1 MLEEY
6 HKKRNFTMTPE
17 PRGNTKQSK
26 ENKNKFVVQK
36 HDATRLHYDF
46 RLEDKKEG
54 VLKSWAVPKGI
65 SLDSKMR
72 RLAVL
77 TEDHPLD
84 YLLFEGVIPEG
95 SYGAGT
101 VIVWDTGTYTSEGE
115 ISDQF
120 ENGKITFTLFGQKLR
135 GRFSLVRT
143 SEKKQWL
150 LIKSSDEF
158 ASNEDL
164 TITRPESVLSGRINE
179 DLERYHYKKDRSSF
193 AKAVEIN
200 KKVSNH
206 RRKKGEEEK
215 YDGSGDAT
223 ATSDADQQEE
233 FPTKIK
239 PMLST
244 LVNEP
249 FNNKDWVFEV
259 KWDGVRSILFF
270 HKTKGILEMQSRNG
284 KSITHR
290 YPEITKA
297 LKSISSAIKCKESAI
312 LDGEIVVSD
321 KKNGIPN
328 FQDHQRRMNINNIK
342 EIEILSRQI
351 PATYYFFDILYLD
364 GKDLQRLPFL
374 ERRKILSDTIEENS
388 RIRISDF
395 IEEIGKEIF
404 DKTKSMGL
412 EGIVAKHKSSKYLQG
427 IRSRD
432 WLKIKNIKTQDC
444 IIIGYT
450 KGEGNRENYFGSLL
464 LAAYDSKSKLRFVG
478 HTGSG
483 FDFDQLEKVY
493 ERLQKMKVEK
503 CQISYVPY
511 TNRDPIWIKPELV
524 AEIKFS
530 NWTGEKI
537 MRAPIFLRFR
547 EDKIPKDCIIE
558 EEIEKHVEEIKQ
570 QEEIGKHNNLY
581 SVSSSSP
588 SSSFSFSNLDK
599 VFWDKAR
606 NHPQL
611 TKKDLIEYYD
621 KISSYILPYL
631 KDRPLSLSRYPDGIK
646 GKSFY
651 HKNWNQEK
659 PAFVQAVKVYSESRE
674 DNIINYLVCNNKE
687 TLLWLANLGCIEIHP
702 WYSRINDFHSCNE
715 KDDILYEEKCGLNF
729 PDFIIFDLDP
739 YIYSGV
745 ENKGQEPEYNLKAFK
760 ATVDVAY
767 SLKELFDELKIESY
781 VKTSGK
787 TGLHIFVPVATF
799 YTYEQTR
806 RFAEIIGKILKRR
819 YPQKITMEWDTTKR
833 EGKVFFDH
841 NQNARGKTIASIFSA
856 RPSSLATV
864 SMPARWEDL
873 SSILPTDFTMLNV
886 PQIVK
891 KSVNPWKDI
900 LERKQDIN
908 KILEN
913 VSEIFV

>member
-6 HKKRNFTMTPE
+6 HKKRNFTKTPE
-17 PRGNTKQSK
+17 PRGNTNQSR

-46 RLEDKKEG
+46 RLEDKEEG

-65 SLDSKMR
+65 SLDSKIR

-84 YLLFEGVIPEG
+84 YLLFEGVIPQG

-101 VIVWDTGTYTSEGE
+101 VIVWDTGMYTSEGE
-115 ISDQF
+115 ISEQF

-143 SEKKQWL
+143 SEKNQWL

-158 ASNEDL
+158 ASNENL
-164 TITRPESVLSGRINE
+164 TITRPESVLSGRTNE
-179 DLERYHYKKDRSSF
+179 DLEKYHYKNDKSSF
-193 AKAVEIN
+193 AKAVKISE
-200 KKVSNH
+200 KVSNH

-215 YDGSGDAT
+215 NGGDDAT
-223 ATSDADQQEE
+223 ATSDTDQQEE

-284 KSITHR
+284 KLITHR
-290 YPEITKA
+290 YPEIVKA
-297 LKSISSAIKCKESAI
+297 LNSISSAIKCKESAI
-312 LDGEIVVSD
+312 LDGEIVVTD

-328 FQDHQRRMNINNIK
+328 FQDHQRRMNIDNSK

-364 GKDLQRLPFL
+364 GKNLQSLSFL
-374 ERRKILSDTIEENS
+374 ERRRILSETIEKNN
-388 RIRISDF
+388 RTKISDF

-404 DKTKSMGL
+404 DKTKIMGL

-450 KGEGNRENYFGSLL
+450 KGEGNRQNYFGSLL
-464 LAAYDSKSKLRFVG
+464 LAAYDSESKLRFVG

-493 ERLQKMKVEK
+493 EKLQKMKVEK

-511 TNRDPIWIKPELV
+511 TNRDPLWIKPELV

-558 EEIEKHVEEIKQ
+558 EEVEKQTEEIIKQ
-570 QEEIGKHNNLY
+570 QEEIGKHDNLY
-581 SVSSSSP
+581 SASHFSSSY
-588 SSSFSFSNLDK
+588 SFSNLDK
-599 VFWDKAR
+599 VFWDRTR

-651 HKNWNQEK
+651 HKNWNQER
-659 PAFVQAVKVYSESRE
+659 PSFVQAVKVYSESRE

-702 WYSRINDFHSCNE
+702 WYSRINDFNSCNE

-739 YIYSGV
+739 YIYSGI
-745 ENKGQEPEYNLKAFK
+745 EDKGQEPEYNLKAFK

-806 RFAEIIGKILKRR
+806 GFAEIIGKILKRR

-833 EGKVFFDH
+833 KGKVFFDH

-856 RPSSLATV
+856 RPSGLATV

-873 SSILPTDFTMLNV
+873 SSIRPTDFTMLNV